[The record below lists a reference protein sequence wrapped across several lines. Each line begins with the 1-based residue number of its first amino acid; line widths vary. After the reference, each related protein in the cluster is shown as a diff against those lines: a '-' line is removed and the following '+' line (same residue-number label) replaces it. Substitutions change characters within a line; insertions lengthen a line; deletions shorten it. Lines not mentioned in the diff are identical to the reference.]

1 MASEIWE
8 DSEATFYFLQPNIY
22 ASSHSSMDRA

>member
-8 DSEATFYFLQPNIY
+8 DSEATFLFLQPNIY
-22 ASSHSSMDRA
+22 ASSHSSEA